1 MDLTDFPMD
10 RQQCPLRVG
19 SFGYPTNDVIY
30 EWVKSG
36 KKFDNGVLIAE
47 NMKLSQFDLI
57 EVPTDNITTIM
68 NKGMKINLYNT
79 IFIFLVSFLNYL
91 IRYHY
96 ITSNSIICILV
107 VLLIE
112 YSTEPRS
119 ALLIEFILKRRMG
132 NFIIQV
138 YGPCILLVVISWVS
152 FWLNRYL
159 FLLNTFHYF

>member
-1 MDLTDFPMD
+1 M
-10 RQQCPLRVG
+10 
-19 SFGYPTNDVIY
+19 YY
-30 EWVKSG
+30 
-36 KKFDNGVLIAE
+36 
-47 NMKLSQFDLI
+47 
-57 EVPTDNITTIM
+57 
-68 NKGMKINLYNT
+68 
-79 IFIFLVSFLNYL
+79 
-91 IRYHY
+91 Y

-159 FLLNTFHYF
+159 FLLNTSHYFLKYDNNYSNVGVLYIFREATSDRISLGITTCLTMTFLGLEVRTDLPQVSYPTAIDYYVFFSFMFIFFAVVQVY

>member
-68 NKGMKINLYNT
+68 NKGIKINLHSTIYTLISSYYIKFYNLY
-79 IFIFLVSFLNYL
+79 IGCFIN
-91 IRYHY
+91 
-96 ITSNSIICILV
+96 
-107 VLLIE
+107 
-112 YSTEPRS
+112 
-119 ALLIEFILKRRMG
+119 
-132 NFIIQV
+132 
-138 YGPCILLVVISWVS
+138 
-152 FWLNRYL
+152 
-159 FLLNTFHYF
+159 

>member
-1 MDLTDFPMD
+1 M
-10 RQQCPLRVG
+10 
-19 SFGYPTNDVIY
+19 
-30 EWVKSG
+30 
-36 KKFDNGVLIAE
+36 KKN
-47 NMKLSQFDLI
+47 N
-57 EVPTDNITTIM
+57 
-68 NKGMKINLYNT
+68 
-79 IFIFLVSFLNYL
+79 
-91 IRYHY
+91 IRYPH
-96 ITSNSIICILV
+96 ITSNSIIFILV

-159 FLLNTFHYF
+159 FPLNTHHYFLVCLKIINKSMITILLMFVFLYIFREATSDRISLGITTCLTMTFLGLEVRTDLPQVSYPTAIDYYVFFSFMFIFFAVVQVY